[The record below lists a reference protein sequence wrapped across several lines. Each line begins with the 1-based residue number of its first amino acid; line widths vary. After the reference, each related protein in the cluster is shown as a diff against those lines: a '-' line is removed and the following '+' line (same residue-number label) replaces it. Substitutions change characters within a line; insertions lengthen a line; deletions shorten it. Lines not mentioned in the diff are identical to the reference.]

1 MRKLSMK
8 SKRGRSGTCSD
19 GDSEE
24 NGAGVRAVGDDESS
38 EHDTSK
44 IKKTPKKGRK
54 SQTESNKQTEGTEN
68 PTDEQENGSPV
79 KKRKKD
85 SQKVSVP
92 STSEDKASTSV
103 DKLTDEEYEVLK
115 IVGQRTIKG
124 RRQFLVRW
132 KGYDEES
139 WEQEKNLNCPQ
150 LIEEYL
156 ADIADSGIV
165 EKSQKTSRTPKE
177 SRDAAKPK
185 TPKSGGK
192 KKSNIHA
199 EAEHNQNHRV
209 DTNKASNDDDE
220 KTTEDTKEFEVEKI
234 LEVYF
239 HKKNKTRE
247 FLIRWKGF
255 SSAEDTW
262 EPEENL
268 NCPELISRFM
278 DKVEVAKKTELRE
291 LRTNPAHTKRYTLMS
306 TEPGRRLS
314 RRNTNKQRESLTAS
328 VRSNLSA
335 CNSLFEE

>member
-8 SKRGRSGTCSD
+8 SKRGRSGTCSE

-38 EHDTSK
+38 EHEASK
-44 IKKTPKKGRK
+44 IKKTPKRGRR
-54 SQTESNKQTEGTEN
+54 SQTESNKQTEGMEN

-79 KKRKKD
+79 KRRKKD
-85 SQKVSVP
+85 AQKVSAA

-103 DKLTDEEYEVLK
+103 NKLTDEEYEVLK

-132 KGYDEES
+132 KGYDEDS

-156 ADIADSGIV
+156 ADVADNSIV
-165 EKSQKTSRTPKE
+165 EKSQKTPRTPKE
-177 SRDAAKPK
+177 SRDAAKSK
-185 TPKSGGK
+185 TVKSGGK
-192 KKSNIHA
+192 KKSNTHA
-199 EAEHNQNHRV
+199 EAEQNHRE
-209 DTNKASNDDDE
+209 DTNKTSNEDGAKAS
-220 KTTEDTKEFEVEKI
+220 EDTKEFEVEKI

-239 HKKNKTRE
+239 HKKNNTRE

-278 DKVEVAKKTELRE
+278 DKVEVAKKTEIRE

-314 RRNTNKQRESLTAS
+314 RRNINKQRATYHQCDE
-328 VRSNLSA
+328 
-335 CNSLFEE
+335 